1 MNTRQ
6 RKKRAK
12 YWFNDKEIYN
22 ADITAAE
29 FLYCLLTEFKKVNKH
44 SLPLG
49 VNKAYW
55 RYNIDKM
62 IWSFDQLRRG
72 YPEAPNPNRCYSIA
86 EYKKATQ
93 AYQEAVKSGFEAFSK
108 YIGDLWD

>member
-12 YWFNDKEIYN
+12 YWFSDKERIN

-93 AYQEAVKSGFEAFSK
+93 AYQEAVNSGFEAFGK
-108 YIGDLWD
+108 YVGELWD

>member
-22 ADITAAE
+22 TDITAAE

-93 AYQEAVKSGFEAFSK
+93 AYQEAVNSGFEAFSK
-108 YIGDLWD
+108 YVGDLWD

>member
-12 YWFNDKEIYN
+12 YWFSDRERIN
-22 ADITAAE
+22 ADVTAAE

-49 VNKAYW
+49 MNEKYW
-55 RYNIDKM
+55 RYKLNQM

-72 YPEAPNPNRCYSIA
+72 YPDAPHPDKFKEIE
-86 EYKKATQ
+86 EYRKAAC
-93 AYQEAVKSGFEAFSK
+93 AYQEAINIGFEAFGK
-108 YIGDLWD
+108 YVGELWD